1 MLTID
6 KLNIRKQNG
15 HFQLM
20 LLWPFGVI
28 LQVADLRRIWDMNR
42 LEFYWQQQGP
52 SWGEQ
57 FIQNFKWTMINVFP
71 CTGPLSTG
79 QCPGTYPPGK
89 KALLSYDLDLM
100 LGTCFFGTG
109 VYSNKTL
116 LAKLYSHCSVPVLS
130 EQLYCREILRER
142 NGMIHSGER
151 QM

>member
-6 KLNIRKQNG
+6 KLNNRKQNG
-15 HFQLM
+15 QFQLM
-20 LLWPFGVI
+20 SLWPFGVI
-28 LQVADLRRIWDMNR
+28 LQVADLRRIWDMNQ
-42 LEFYWQQQGP
+42 LVLYWQQQGP

-79 QCPGTYPPGK
+79 QGPGTYPPGK

-100 LGTCFFGTG
+100 LGTFGF
-109 VYSNKTL
+109 
-116 LAKLYSHCSVPVLS
+116 LALVCIVTKPFWQNCAHTAQYLYWVNH
-130 EQLYCREILRER
+130 CREILRER